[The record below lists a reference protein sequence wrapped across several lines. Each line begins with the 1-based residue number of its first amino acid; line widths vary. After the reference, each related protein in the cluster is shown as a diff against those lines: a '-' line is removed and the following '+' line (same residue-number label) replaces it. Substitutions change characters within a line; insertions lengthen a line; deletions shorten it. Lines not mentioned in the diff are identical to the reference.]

1 MKLIFVATVPV
12 SHLVGEK
19 LSPSWYC
26 DKGLEVEFW
35 DLSRLYYTEQQLEK
49 YFGGSGNYRF
59 RWPKER
65 KFYRQKEV
73 LLAISMIQEKVLFCN
88 VTFGQNND
96 YWLLRAFSKFK
107 QDYYVGPKR
116 TPLLIS
122 AKKNSKSIFSKLAT
136 KGLVFKVC
144 KRLSTLLHEV
154 VYNHTSYY
162 QRPIFM
168 VASGKVG
175 VQYWVERTRATK
187 WLSVQSEDVTWNALP
202 QLVEFKYAVFVD
214 DAVAYSPDKFMM
226 EGIQSTCHD
235 LNGYYK
241 NLRRVFEIVEETL
254 GVYVVIAASG
264 KFSYP
269 DSGCFGGREV
279 YYRCTNQ
286 LIQHSDLVIGHSS
299 SGLWQCTVDDKPVLL
314 LQDQYL
320 LCSKNNATADMAAFL
335 NAALSAT
342 SDVTGEYIKW
352 VMTNIDA
359 QHNQSLIKKYFFEHF
374 GGDNAMDAKEKIMME
389 ITEYFS

>member
-1 MKLIFVATVPV
+1 
-12 SHLVGEK
+12 
-19 LSPSWYC
+19 
-26 DKGLEVEFW
+26 
-35 DLSRLYYTEQQLEK
+35 
-49 YFGGSGNYRF
+49 
-59 RWPKER
+59 
-65 KFYRQKEV
+65 
-73 LLAISMIQEKVLFCN
+73 
-88 VTFGQNND
+88 
-96 YWLLRAFSKFK
+96 
-107 QDYYVGPKR
+107 
-116 TPLLIS
+116 
-122 AKKNSKSIFSKLAT
+122 
-136 KGLVFKVC
+136 
-144 KRLSTLLHEV
+144 
-154 VYNHTSYY
+154 
-162 QRPIFM
+162 M